1 MLVSSFKRVTQ
12 KELWIFLTTFIASS
26 LVFAAIVAVI
36 RQVKKPCC
44 SFLKIRLLWWMFLN
58 NSLTRSCV
66 YHGSFLQN
74 WKTVKG
80 WGMNTKPPGWCTLGW
95 CWSSLSLQSLSLGC
109 GCYQPPCA
117 PAPGSSANPCAL
129 LFRAAP
135 LLLELTSSG
144 MLTAQ
149 RCWGQWRALCLNEL
163 LISRSSSSSRTIAV
177 RKNSTFCPRE
187 VKQSFFSMSKKF
199 SVWFE

>member
-58 NSLTRSCV
+58 NSLARSCV

-117 PAPGSSANPCAL
+117 PAPGSSANPGAL
-129 LFRAAP
+129 LFRAEEQCSLAARADIQWAADSTKVLRAVESSVP
-135 LLLELTSSG
+135 QWTTHITFLLLF
-144 MLTAQ
+144 
-149 RCWGQWRALCLNEL
+149 
-163 LISRSSSSSRTIAV
+163 
-177 RKNSTFCPRE
+177 KNYCCE
-187 VKQSFFSMSKKF
+187 
-199 SVWFE
+199 EE